1 MSQRKQRKKINQE
14 GIDYWKSSSD
24 LMTALILVLLL
35 VIMFLVLYI
44 LDKPDEH
51 FDQTY
56 ENTYESETD
65 YEGGDGENIDDNIG
79 DKDGESFSDDDGRD
93 DDDGIQRFFLCVCEV
108 RGLLSYMFDNSVGGF
123 GTHLEATLLMIM
135 VLYCKRTQIK
145 ICQGKGCRGRV
156 EKGSKQG
163 ASSSPLLR
171 ECGQC

>member
-1 MSQRKQRKKINQE
+1 MRP
-14 GIDYWKSSSD
+14 YSSSHRGTGSIHAEGRESWANP
-24 LMTALILVLLL
+24 MEASCA
-35 VIMFLVLYI
+35 
-44 LDKPDEH
+44 DKC
-51 FDQTY
+51 FW
-56 ENTYESETD
+56 
-65 YEGGDGENIDDNIG
+65 
-79 DKDGESFSDDDGRD
+79 K
-93 DDDGIQRFFLCVCEV
+93 RFFLCVCEV